1 MKQLFLII
9 IVFCLMA
16 SGCNETKKIIADAVE
31 TDLVGMYTV
40 ITINGGSIS
49 PAASLQFNNK
59 DNAISGNSGCN
70 DFGGTYKQDA
80 TTIKI
85 GQLVTTKAY
94 CEKVMEN
101 EYALLNAL
109 KNVTLFDIS
118 EGVLTLYSKEDRK
131 ALLTAIKK
139 KE

>member
-1 MKQLFLII
+1 
-9 IVFCLMA
+9 
-16 SGCNETKKIIADAVE
+16 
-31 TDLVGMYTV
+31 MYTV

-118 EGVLTLYSKEDRK
+118 EGVLTLYSKEDRM